1 MGKTSTLFCNATGSI
16 VSLKGTQYKSDTVLY
31 YSLVLSHPHSTV
43 AVAELISTE
52 HSVLTISHLLECF
65 RRSEGLIYGYKHVI
79 IPRHVIIDRS
89 LLFTLSD
96 YLHRCFRIVNGCC
109 TDEVDY
115 DKLFIQACISHVM
128 KSARADMNTIL

>member
-1 MGKTSTLFCNATGSI
+1 M
-16 VSLKGTQYKSDTVLY
+16 
-31 YSLVLSHPHSTV
+31 SHPHSDCPPV

-52 HSVLTISHLLECF
+52 HSVLAISHFLECF

-89 LLFTLSD
+89 LVLLLSFLRVYNLETLSD

-109 TDEVDY
+109 TDEADY